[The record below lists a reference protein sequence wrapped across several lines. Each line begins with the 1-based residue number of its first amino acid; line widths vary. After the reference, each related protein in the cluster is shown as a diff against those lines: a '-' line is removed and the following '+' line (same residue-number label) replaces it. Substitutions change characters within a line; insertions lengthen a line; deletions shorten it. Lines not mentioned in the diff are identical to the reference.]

1 MIFTERIEKL
11 LAANQLRDVIDE
23 FLRFLNE
30 VPHSDRDARNDAN
43 QLRGQVILLSGQF
56 TDLNTKMNSSTIDPS
71 LANRERST
79 IINSFIQI
87 LNQLPS
93 SYPDLN
99 NYITEKNEDD
109 EWKEAQQK
117 NTIEEYQD
125 YFSKYPNGRYKEETI
140 KLITKLEDIK
150 TKQELEM
157 KQVAAREKERREND
171 KAAET
176 IPQKPAYQQPKTQQA
191 YRSTNTVIAAPAKS
205 RTGLYI
211 ALGALL
217 GIIFIII
224 IAVAVS
230 GSDET
235 TSDTKKTVPAGEL
248 KNENKQLDPATQ
260 SYVWPANEEY
270 NFMSR
275 CEAKAIE
282 AMSSDDAKQYCNC
295 VLQKLEKS
303 YSSATD
309 AESVLS
315 QKAITQFAAEC
326 IPEEKK

>member
-11 LAANQLRDVIDE
+11 LASNQLRDVIDE

-30 VPHSDRDARNDAN
+30 VPQSDKHARNDAN

-56 TDLNTKMNSSTIDPS
+56 TDLNTKVNSSTIDPS

-150 TKQELEM
+150 SKQESEM
-157 KQVAAREKERREND
+157 KEVAAREKARRESE
-171 KAAET
+171 KAAENT
-176 IPQKPAYQQPKTQQA
+176 AHKTAYQEPKVQQS
-191 YRSTNTVIAAPAKS
+191 YRSANTPVAPPPAKS

-217 GIIFIII
+217 GILFIII
-224 IAVAVS
+224 IAVSLAGDDNKLPDVEPQPVDNGGSPSAVNPWPQS
-230 GSDET
+230 EEDAFIVQCQNT
-235 TSDTKKTVPAGEL
+235 AVNTVGAEL
-248 KNENKQLDPATQ
+248 AVP
-260 SYVWPANEEY
+260 
-270 NFMSR
+270 
-275 CEAKAIE
+275 
-282 AMSSDDAKQYCNC
+282 YCNC
-295 VLQKLEKS
+295 MLQKIKVN
-303 YSSATD
+303 YSSFVEANTKM
-309 AESVLS
+309 A
-315 QKAITQFAAEC
+315 AMTQEELAAMALDC
-326 IPEEKK
+326 LVK

>member
-23 FLRFLNE
+23 FLKFLSE
-30 VPHSDRDARNDAN
+30 VPQSDRDARNDAN

-56 TDLNTKMNSSTIDPS
+56 TDLNTKINNSTIDPS

-87 LNQLPS
+87 LNQIPS
-93 SYPDLN
+93 TYPDLN
-99 NYITEKNEDD
+99 NFITEKNEDD

-176 IPQKPAYQQPKTQQA
+176 ITQKPAHQEPRNQQP
-191 YRSTNTVIAAPAKS
+191 YRSPNPVIPAPAKS

-211 ALGALL
+211 ALGAML
-217 GIIFIII
+217 GILFIII

-230 GSDET
+230 GDETARPVFKPDPYTPAVKEQWSKSDENSFLSQCQNT
-235 TSDTKKTVPAGEL
+235 AVSTIGADLAVP
-248 KNENKQLDPATQ
+248 
-260 SYVWPANEEY
+260 
-270 NFMSR
+270 
-275 CEAKAIE
+275 
-282 AMSSDDAKQYCNC
+282 YCNC
-295 VLQKLEKS
+295 MLQKIKTN
-303 YSSATD
+303 YSSF
-309 AESVLS
+309 AEANS
-315 QKAITQFAAEC
+315 KMEAMTQ
-326 IPEEKK
+326 EELGAMALDCLK

>member
-71 LANRERST
+71 VANRERST

-140 KLITKLEDIK
+140 KLIAKLEDIK
-150 TKQELEM
+150 NKQELEM
-157 KQVAAREKERREND
+157 KEVAAREKERREND

-176 IPQKPAYQQPKTQQA
+176 VTQKPVYQEAKTQQA
-191 YRSTNTVIAAPAKS
+191 YRSAQTVIAPPAKS

-217 GIIFIII
+217 GILFIII

-230 GSDET
+230 GDDEKKPGVDPKPYSPVATDQWPQREENAFLTQCQT
-235 TSDTKKTVPAGEL
+235 TAVNTVGADRAVP
-248 KNENKQLDPATQ
+248 
-260 SYVWPANEEY
+260 
-270 NFMSR
+270 
-275 CEAKAIE
+275 
-282 AMSSDDAKQYCNC
+282 YCDC
-295 VLQKLEKS
+295 MLQKIKTN
-303 YSSATD
+303 YSNFNEANIKM
-309 AESVLS
+309 A
-315 QKAITQFAAEC
+315 AMTQ
-326 IPEEKK
+326 EELTSMALDCLK